1 MGECG
6 GRCLGLFIGARSVE
20 GRALV
25 LATGPCRI
33 GLDSVCARAR
43 RFWWCGCRG
52 TEDGIGPDGRLE
64 DVAGEM
70 VSRGSGDSRAPPRR
84 KMEVGGVDEAEVVVV
99 VVVVAVGVTWRGS
112 SRPLESGGV

>member
-1 MGECG
+1 M
-6 GRCLGLFIGARSVE
+6 GLFIGARSME

-25 LATGPCRI
+25 LATGPCRG

-64 DVAGEM
+64 VAGEM